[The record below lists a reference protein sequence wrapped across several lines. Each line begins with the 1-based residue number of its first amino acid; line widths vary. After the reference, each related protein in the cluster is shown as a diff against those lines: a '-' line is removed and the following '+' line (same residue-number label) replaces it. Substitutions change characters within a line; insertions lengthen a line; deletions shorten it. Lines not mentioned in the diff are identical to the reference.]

1 MKTRPDPAKKT
12 IYKDTC
18 ATAQDFCSQ
27 KKKKKQPKIALS
39 PINWKLPCF
48 SMRQ

>member
-1 MKTRPDPAKKT
+1 MKTSPDPAKKT

-27 KKKKKQPKIALS
+27 KKKKNS
-39 PINWKLPCF
+39 PRLLYHQSTGSYLAF
-48 SMRQ
+48 L